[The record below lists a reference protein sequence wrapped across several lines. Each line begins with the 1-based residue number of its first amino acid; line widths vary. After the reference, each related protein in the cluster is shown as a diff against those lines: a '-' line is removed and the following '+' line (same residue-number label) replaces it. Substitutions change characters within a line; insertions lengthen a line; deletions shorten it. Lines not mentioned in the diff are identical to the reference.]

1 MFPGSRPSGALPDQV
16 RGGIARGYSRDGPAP
31 SHAARRDDERTR
43 GDEGAVLDAITDEEA
58 EAAARRDP
66 DNPPLTDEA
75 WEAGLRREA
84 ERDRYGVARLR
95 RRLRISQVA
104 FAERY
109 RIPLSTLRQW
119 EQGVREPDG
128 AARLLL
134 RVIEA
139 HPDLVA
145 AVAARE
151 AA

>member
-1 MFPGSRPSGALPDQV
+1 M
-16 RGGIARGYSRDGPAP
+16 I
-31 SHAARRDDERTR
+31 E
-43 GDEGAVLDAITDEEA
+43 EKTDELDLLTEA
-58 EAAARRDP
+58 EVEAAATRDR
-66 DNPPLTDEA
+66 DNPPIGVREWATGL
-75 WEAGLRREA
+75 AGEA

-95 RRLRISQVA
+95 RRLRVSQVA

-109 RIPLSTLRQW
+109 CIPLSTLRQW

-134 RVIEA
+134 QVIEA

-145 AVAARE
+145 AVAARR

>member
-1 MFPGSRPSGALPDQV
+1 MTGRL
-16 RGGIARGYSRDGPAP
+16 
-31 SHAARRDDERTR
+31 
-43 GDEGAVLDAITDEEA
+43 GDEAIALDAITDEE
-58 EAAARRDP
+58 AARRDP
-66 DNPPLTDEA
+66 DNPPITGEGWA
-75 WEAGLRREA
+75 AGLRREA

-119 EQGVREPDG
+119 EQGTREPDG
-128 AARLLL
+128 AARLLQ
-134 RVIEA
+134 RVIEE

-145 AVAARE
+145 AVAAKR

>member
-1 MFPGSRPSGALPDQV
+1 MTEPETDE
-16 RGGIARGYSRDGPAP
+16 
-31 SHAARRDDERTR
+31 AA
-43 GDEGAVLDAITDEEA
+43 ALDAITDEEA

-66 DNPPLTDEA
+66 DNPPITAEE
-75 WEAGLRREA
+75 WTAGLRREA

-95 RRLRISQVA
+95 RRMRVSQIA

-119 EQGVREPDG
+119 EQGTREPDG
-128 AARLLL
+128 AAKLLL
-134 RVIEA
+134 RVIEE

-145 AVAARE
+145 AVAARK

>member
-1 MFPGSRPSGALPDQV
+1 MR
-16 RGGIARGYSRDGPAP
+16 RGRRAC
-31 SHAARRDDERTR
+31 AARRSGTATAWR
-43 GDEGAVLDAITDEEA
+43 GCGAGCGY
-58 EAAARRDP
+58 
-66 DNPPLTDEA
+66 
-75 WEAGLRREA
+75 AGR
-84 ERDRYGVARLR
+84 VAD
-95 RRLRISQVA
+95 
-104 FAERY
+104 RY

>member
-1 MFPGSRPSGALPDQV
+1 MSGREV
-16 RGGIARGYSRDGPAP
+16 
-31 SHAARRDDERTR
+31 
-43 GDEGAVLDAITDEEA
+43 DEGAVLDAITDEEA

-66 DNPPLTDEA
+66 DNPPLDDEA
-75 WEAGLRREA
+75 WEAGLRAEAGRGREA

-134 RVIEA
+134 RVVEA
-139 HPDLVA
+139 PPDLVA

>member
-1 MFPGSRPSGALPDQV
+1 MPSIGNTQAT
-16 RGGIARGYSRDGPAP
+16 G
-31 SHAARRDDERTR
+31 
-43 GDEGAVLDAITDEEA
+43 
-58 EAAARRDP
+58 
-66 DNPPLTDEA
+66 
-75 WEAGLRREA
+75 
-84 ERDRYGVARLR
+84 

-104 FAERY
+104 FADRY
-109 RIPLSTLRQW
+109 HIPLSTLRQW
-119 EQGVREPDG
+119 EQGLREPDG

>member
-1 MFPGSRPSGALPDQV
+1 MTGR
-16 RGGIARGYSRDGPAP
+16 
-31 SHAARRDDERTR
+31 E
-43 GDEGAVLDAITDEEA
+43 GDEAAALDAITGEEA

-66 DNPPLTDEA
+66 DNPPVADEE

-151 AA
+151 VA

>member
-1 MFPGSRPSGALPDQV
+1 MSG
-16 RGGIARGYSRDGPAP
+16 R
-31 SHAARRDDERTR
+31 E

-66 DNPPLTDEA
+66 DNPPLADEA
-75 WEAGLRREA
+75 WEAGLHREA

-119 EQGVREPDG
+119 EQSVREPDG
-128 AARLLL
+128 AAR
-134 RVIEA
+134 RCCG
-139 HPDLVA
+139 
-145 AVAARE
+145 
-151 AA
+151 

>member
-1 MFPGSRPSGALPDQV
+1 MSG
-16 RGGIARGYSRDGPAP
+16 R
-31 SHAARRDDERTR
+31 E

-66 DNPPLTDEA
+66 DNPPLADEA
-75 WEAGLRREA
+75 WEAGLHREA
-84 ERDRYGVARLR
+84 ERDRYGVA
-95 RRLRISQVA
+95 RLRISQVA